1 MPKKRTTKRAEQPN
15 KRTTRA
21 KTLKGDENEVGKSV
35 FEAEVNDNDNV
46 DGMGNPSAIHDQK
59 ENQEPQSEGS
69 KNPGDKKPLSP
80 IPGLENPLITPS
92 KRLFDSPERPTLLS
106 PTKARQEFRLPSEAA
121 VSQLVQRKDLKTLTS
136 ILNDLTTSKTEKMFQ
151 DYKKLSERKHQT
163 SETLINNL
171 TKENQKLRLSIKSL
185 QASKQNSKE
194 TDSLRRQ
201 IETLKRENT
210 RLSSEIES
218 LSAKR
223 GSNQSEIDNA
233 VAELDL
239 MGTKLEITELLT
251 GLTCQEY
258 IEDAE
263 NMIFKMKQQGETCFL
278 IYQLL
283 ISKTGAG
290 EIVYIPI
297 FKQEESQ
304 SGSERNE
311 WMENV
316 KKLEKVLPDYLL
328 DNLTFPANT
337 LYNFYNKL
345 GRSLNKKVE

>member
-1 MPKKRTTKRAEQPN
+1 MPRKRTTKRVEAPN

-21 KTLKGDENEVGKSV
+21 KSVEKEEIEDAKPLNEAKASENEAGI
-35 FEAEVNDNDNV
+35 DNP
-46 DGMGNPSAIHDQK
+46 GASQDQK
-59 ENQEPQSEGS
+59 ENQEPQNEDS
-69 KNPGDKKPLSP
+69 KKQGDKKPLSP
-80 IPGLENPLITPS
+80 IPGLENPLMTPS

-136 ILNDLTTSKTEKMFQ
+136 IFNDLATSKTEKMFQ
-151 DYKKLSERKHQT
+151 DYKKLSERKHQA

-171 TKENQKLRLSIKSL
+171 TKENQKLRSSLKSL
-185 QASKQNSKE
+185 QVGKQNSKE
-194 TDSLRRQ
+194 TELMKRQ

-223 GSNQSEIDNA
+223 GSNKSEIDNA

-239 MGTKLEITELLT
+239 MGTKLEIAELLT
-251 GLTCQEY
+251 GLTCQQY
-258 IEDAE
+258 IEDSE
-263 NMIFKMKQQGETCFL
+263 NMIFKMKQQGETCYL

-297 FKQEESQ
+297 LKHEESQ
-304 SGSERNE
+304 SGSDREE
-311 WMENV
+311 WTENLN
-316 KKLEKVLPDYLL
+316 KLEKVLPDYLL
-328 DNLTFPANT
+328 DNLTFPSNT

-345 GRSLNKKVE
+345 GRSLNKKVD

>member
-1 MPKKRTTKRAEQPN
+1 MPRKRTAKRAELPN

-21 KTLKGDENEVGKSV
+21 KSVEKEDNETGKSV
-35 FEAEVNDNDNV
+35 SEADVNGNDV
-46 DGMGNPSAIHDQK
+46 GIDNPSASQDQK
-59 ENQEPQSEGS
+59 ENQEPQSEDN
-69 KNPGDKKPLSP
+69 KNPADKKPLSP
-80 IPGLENPLITPS
+80 IPGLENPLMTPS
-92 KRLFDSPERPTLLS
+92 KRLFDSPERSTLLS
-106 PTKARQEFRLPSEAA
+106 PTKTRQEFKLPSETA

-136 ILNDLTTSKTEKMFQ
+136 ILNDLTTSKTERMFQ
-151 DYKKLSERKHQT
+151 EYKKLSERKQQT

-171 TKENQKLRLSIKSL
+171 TKENQKLRTSIKSL
-185 QASKQNSKE
+185 QVNKQNSKE
-194 TDSLRRQ
+194 TDLLKRQ
-201 IETLKRENT
+201 IESLKRENT

-223 GSNQSEIDNA
+223 GSNQSQIDNA

-258 IEDAE
+258 IEDSE

-297 FKQEESQ
+297 LKHEESQ
-304 SGSERNE
+304 SGSERKE
-311 WMENV
+311 WTENLN
-316 KKLEKVLPDYLL
+316 KLEKVLPDYLL
-328 DNLTFPANT
+328 DNLTFPSNT